1 MAEGR
6 DGGGVPG
13 DGHSA
18 LGARRSAEQGGA
30 GSEAQVQ
37 PDPAECRVPSAEP
50 HSAGTAEPRDTYDPT
65 GATTVGSLIGHLT
78 GLLAEAEVERAGDEA
93 RDIVA
98 ALVDQPRFW
107 PSLNRAVMLDEAT
120 CRQARRAAERRA
132 TGAPF
137 AYCVGRAA
145 FRHLTLDVDERVL
158 IPRQE
163 TEQLVEIVLRE
174 AGRGGTAI
182 DIGTGSGAI
191 AFALASEGRFDRVV
205 ATDLSLDALAVA
217 RRNLLLLAPA
227 LRAPVELRH
236 GAHLAPVREL
246 RASVVVSNPPYIAL
260 DEAAALPRAVRDWEP
275 ALALYSGDA
284 GLATTRAIVA
294 GAARVLDPGG
304 LLALEVDCR
313 RSSLVA
319 ELLASDGRYERISVE
334 LDLAGRER
342 FVLARRS

>member
-1 MAEGR
+1 MGDAPEDGLPADRPSALDPPRSGVSAASPQGQGPGAEGR
-6 DGGGVPG
+6 LPGV
-13 DGHSA
+13 
-18 LGARRSAEQGGA
+18 AESRDA
-30 GSEAQVQ
+30 Y
-37 PDPAECRVPSAEP
+37 DPA
-50 HSAGTAEPRDTYDPT
+50 
-65 GATTVGSLIGHLT
+65 GATTVGSLVGELT
-78 GLLAEAEVERAGDEA
+78 GLLAEAEIERAGDEA

-107 PSLNRAVMLDEAT
+107 PSMNRAVMLDEET
-120 CRQARRAAERRA
+120 CRQARGAAERR
-132 TGAPF
+132 TSGAPF

-145 FRHLTLDVDERVL
+145 FRHLTLDVDERAL

-174 AGRGGTAI
+174 ARGGGIAI

-217 RRNLLLLAPA
+217 RRNLVLLAPA

-246 RASVVVSNPPYIAL
+246 RASVVVSNPPYIAH

-275 ALALYSGDA
+275 ALALFSADG
-284 GLATTRAIVA
+284 GMATTQQIVRD
-294 GAARVLDPGG
+294 AASVLVPGG

-313 RSSLVA
+313 RASLVA
-319 ELLASDGRYERISVE
+319 ELAASDGRYESVSVE

-342 FVLARRS
+342 FVLARRI